1 MVDNAAAVSALGL
14 SPETTLVFCVVAL
27 LIVGAIVVIVASKA
41 NFGHLSLF
49 QPKCKSKS

>member
-27 LIVGAIVVIVASKA
+27 LIVGAIVVIVASIPILT
-41 NFGHLSLF
+41 FILIST
-49 QPKCKSKS
+49 QVQE